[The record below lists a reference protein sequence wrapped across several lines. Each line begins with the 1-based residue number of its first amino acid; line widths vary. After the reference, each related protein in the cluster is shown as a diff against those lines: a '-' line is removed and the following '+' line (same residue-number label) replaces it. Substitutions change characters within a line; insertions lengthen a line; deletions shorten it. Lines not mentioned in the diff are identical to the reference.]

1 MSPYAIVCADEVL
14 SHVMQ
19 RRGAAAQEF
28 AHFMGQVVKLPDLP
42 VGVALAGGL
51 AVFEVSI
58 ADNARIC
65 EDDLSAPAD
74 PKGLQ
79 VYAWFVVGE
88 IVGKRQ
94 LIGTH
99 SHVFAR
105 THPLMMF
112 FGHLAAVCAHAQ
124 NIPRARG
131 VAREK
136 EPLILNHKRYAER
149 ECETKLKGGGKM
161 PWCAGYPVKA
171 ASAHH

>member
-1 MSPYAIVCADEVL
+1 
-14 SHVMQ
+14 
-19 RRGAAAQEF
+19 
-28 AHFMGQVVKLPDLP
+28 MGQVVKLPDLP

-94 LIGTH
+94 LIGTY

-105 THPLMMF
+105 TDPFMMF
-112 FGHLAAVCAHAQ
+112 IVHLAAVQAHAQ
-124 NIPRARG
+124 NLPRARG

-136 EPLILNHKRYAER
+136 EHLILNHKSYAER
-149 ECETKLKGGGKM
+149 ECEAKLKVGGEM
-161 PWCAGYPVKA
+161 SWCAGYPVKA

>member
-1 MSPYAIVCADEVL
+1 M
-14 SHVMQ
+14 
-19 RRGAAAQEF
+19 
-28 AHFMGQVVKLPDLP
+28 
-42 VGVALAGGL
+42 
-51 AVFEVSI
+51 
-58 ADNARIC
+58 
-65 EDDLSAPAD
+65 
-74 PKGLQ
+74 Q

-105 THPLMMF
+105 TDPFMTF
-112 FGHLAAVCAHAQ
+112 FGNLAMVYAHAQ
-124 NIPRARG
+124 NLPHAPG

-136 EPLILNHKRYAER
+136 ELLILNHKSYAER

-161 PWCAGYPVKA
+161 LWCAGYPVKA

>member
-58 ADNARIC
+58 ADNVRIC
-65 EDDLSAPAD
+65 EDACLRQLTRRVCRCTPGLLSARLSANVSSSVHTP
-74 PKGLQ
+74 
-79 VYAWFVVGE
+79 
-88 IVGKRQ
+88 
-94 LIGTH
+94 
-99 SHVFAR
+99 HVFAR

-112 FGHLAAVCAHAQ
+112 FGHLGAVCSHAQ
-124 NIPRARG
+124 NITRARG